1 MRELTLSARR
11 SRYAAKRSLSR
22 YLHQVSKFCPIQQQK
37 TMCKHL
43 MEAPYLYQVVDDPN
57 LAAMVS
63 FLGPVSCFSAKLITL
78 IACDQQSKGQ

>member
-1 MRELTLSARR
+1 MRELMPFAKR
-11 SRYAAKRSLSR
+11 SRYVPKRPAPAHL
-22 YLHQVSKFCPIQQQK
+22 QVSNSCALQQQK

-63 FLGPVSCFSAKLITL
+63 LFNRMRSVLRANRYP
-78 IACDQQSKGQ
+78 